1 MKKTFKI
8 FAAVLAVIMTVL
20 VAFTGCNSTKTTDN
34 SSTTPDGQSG
44 KTLKVGVIQYMSHPS
59 LDNCYA
65 GIKAA
70 LTEAILQLISRW
82 VRIPPLTPTAKIMQR
97 IWSLRSTI

>member
-20 VAFTGCNSTKTTDN
+20 VAFTGCNSTKPTDN

-70 LTEAILQLISRW
+70 LTEKYGSNI
-82 VRIPPLTPTAKIMQR
+82 
-97 IWSLRSTI
+97 TIDFQMGSDSSADADC